1 MSFVNSSIVETG
13 LAIQNDL
20 GFYFFFFD
28 SLGREST
35 ISISLKTLSRGEEV
49 IKELS
54 IGFQQSMQV

>member
-20 GFYFFFFD
+20 GFFFFD
-28 SLGREST
+28 SLGRESS
-35 ISISLKTLSRGEEV
+35 IIISLKTLSRGEEV